1 LIPKKV
7 KTYFFRGELPEN
19 RRQSRTILS
28 GNYFEMGSRTSA
40 A

>member
-7 KTYFFRGELPEN
+7 ETYFFRGELPEN
-19 RRQSRTILS
+19 RWQSQTIFS
-28 GNYFEMGSRTSA
+28 GNYFVMRSRNSA